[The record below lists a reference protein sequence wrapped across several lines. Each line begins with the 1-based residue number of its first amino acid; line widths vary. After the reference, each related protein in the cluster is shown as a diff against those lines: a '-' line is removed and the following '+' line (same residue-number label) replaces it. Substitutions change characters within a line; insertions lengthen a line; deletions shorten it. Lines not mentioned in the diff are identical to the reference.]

1 MISVVMTAYNAEK
14 YIAQSVRS
22 ILRQSDADLEC
33 IVVDDGSTD
42 CTHEIASGFKDK
54 RVRSVKAGKVGR
66 GRALNLG
73 WRMAMGEYIAI
84 QDADD
89 ISHQHR
95 LQIERHIFEL
105 GEGNLAGIGSGQVR
119 IHGNGQC
126 HSFWNI
132 PNDLSVSDIG
142 QRIVFRNPIS
152 HTSMLFRKSALEA
165 VSGYDES
172 REDLF
177 DWDLM
182 VRLCSQGFMLS
193 KIDAPLV
200 AHRIHENQFFEG
212 RKRLSYAL
220 HCMEMQRMAIRKL
233 KCSLFLYATL
243 PPLFAYRILRRW

>member
-1 MISVVMTAYNAEK
+1 MTAYNAEK

-105 GEGNLAGIGSGQVR
+105 GE
-119 IHGNGQC
+119 
-126 HSFWNI
+126 
-132 PNDLSVSDIG
+132 
-142 QRIVFRNPIS
+142 
-152 HTSMLFRKSALEA
+152 
-165 VSGYDES
+165 
-172 REDLF
+172 
-177 DWDLM
+177 
-182 VRLCSQGFMLS
+182 
-193 KIDAPLV
+193 
-200 AHRIHENQFFEG
+200 
-212 RKRLSYAL
+212 
-220 HCMEMQRMAIRKL
+220 
-233 KCSLFLYATL
+233 
-243 PPLFAYRILRRW
+243 